1 MKYSA
6 TPKATATINHAIHGM
21 KAASRPKRY
30 LEGTSPECRQHTTRA
45 RNHES
50 CCWWATLDLDCVE
63 QVAAFEQTR
72 FEQNAPAVASAMKQV
87 VAATE
92 PLSSTLRRVAPGTNR
107 TPAERPCGRS
117 IPALIAGRAGGD
129 LW

>member
-1 MKYSA
+1 
-6 TPKATATINHAIHGM
+6 
-21 KAASRPKRY
+21 
-30 LEGTSPECRQHTTRA
+30 
-45 RNHES
+45 
-50 CCWWATLDLDCVE
+50 LDCVE
-63 QVAAFEQTR
+63 QVKTAFRRVADGGEQSDGDN
-72 FEQNAPAVASAMKQV
+72 FKQNAPAVASAMKQV

-92 PLSSTLRRVAPGTNR
+92 PLSSTLRRVAPETNR